1 MSLILSNNPV
11 ANPVTLAEVR
21 LQCNLAADDTSHDDR
36 LNLNISAATRMVE
49 RATKRALVTQGYI
62 LNTIPKTMIELPR
75 PPLQSVTSVHVLDV
89 DGNYALVNAADY
101 QVSANDNPGS
111 IYMIESWPDWN
122 QYEPE
127 PVKITYVAG
136 YGDASSD
143 VPDDLRLA
151 VLQVCAFLFEHPGD
165 GMTEQN
171 LPFHLIA
178 MLQGLRSGTGGGF
191 FKGIV

>member
-1 MSLILSNNPV
+1 MSLILSNSPV
-11 ANPVTLAEVR
+11 ADPVSLAEVR

-49 RATKRALVTQGYI
+49 RITKRALITQGYV
-62 LNTIPKTMIELPR
+62 LNTVPRTMIELPR
-75 PPLQSVTSVHVLDV
+75 PPLQSVTSVHVLDT
-89 DGNYALVNAADY
+89 DGNYALVAASDY

-111 IYMIESWPDWN
+111 IRMIESWPSWN
-122 QYEPE
+122 EYEPE

-136 YGDASSD
+136 FGDTSSD

-165 GMTEQN
+165 GMSEQN

-191 FKGIV
+191 FKGVV